1 MDYQTVRTQ
10 YLETVERTQ
19 KAKSAL
25 ESVKNEDDMEYNS
38 RLMAYRTAQKEQET
52 AHKKME
58 AAAAE
63 DTPTDAEES
72 PMTVVFQFGST
83 DL

>member
-10 YLETVERTQ
+10 YLETARRTQ
-19 KAKSAL
+19 KAKSVL
-25 ESVKNEDDMEYNS
+25 ESVKNEDEMEHNS

-58 AAAAE
+58 

-72 PMTVVFQFGST
+72 PMSVVFQFGST